1 MNHNRT
7 REAPDFLRGVVIAEY
22 GDGLAGAAATAT
34 LAAMGADVTTV
45 PVQDS
50 LLRRRVPALN
60 ADRQPVSV
68 LSAVLDADKTVS
80 HESAPASP
88 MVTVVDRCEGTGPLS
103 DMPVDDYLDH
113 VHAENGA
120 VWVTVSPY
128 GLTGPRR
135 RWRGTELT
143 IAAAGGLLSA
153 VTDGRSGWPIKLA
166 GNQALL
172 SAGQV
177 AALATCHGIDEHTRT
192 GNPVH
197 IDVSAQEAVV
207 VTGPLLR
214 VSNLLLN
221 SAGETG
227 ARRYGAPAGYYRCRD
242 GLVRIS
248 VMEDHQW
255 AALVRAIDAPGW
267 TDLFADGQAR
277 IARAD
282 ELDTNLAAELAQ
294 WSMTDC
300 ERRLQE
306 EGVPIAAMYSADDL
320 ADSPHF
326 AARGALRDIAAG
338 ATSLRT
344 VGLPFNVQKSASPTR
359 QKPAG
364 LQGLRITEA
373 AHVLAAP
380 LAAALLGAMGASVTK
395 VEDPDRLDIYRRRGP
410 YIDGVA
416 GPDYSAYFA
425 AMNHSKKSMAI
436 PMSLDTERLARLVA
450 ESDVVLENFGQRR
463 ARRLGVDAAT
473 LLSNR
478 PDMLAVSSS
487 GFGYEGPWSAY
498 RAYAYNLHTAGG
510 LAYLTRGS
518 DSRAADLDLPWADLI
533 SGIALATV
541 IAAWAVGPNSCS
553 GAAVDFSMLDLVA
566 SRFNEF
572 LAAAHADIEGAGP
585 EDASNHMCPFAPHG
599 VFATATERQW
609 VALAVWNDE
618 QWRALC
624 ATLDD
629 PAALTDERFAS
640 ARSRTDNEPQ
650 LDRALRDTVAGA
662 DALKLIAALQDA
674 GVAAAQVMAPED
686 IVADRHLRTRGFF
699 RPVTHPE
706 WGMRRLVGVPWR
718 IVGTPAFALGAPPL
732 LDLR

>member
-1 MNHNRT
+1 
-7 REAPDFLRGVVIAEY
+7 
-22 GDGLAGAAATAT
+22 
-34 LAAMGADVTTV
+34 
-45 PVQDS
+45 
-50 LLRRRVPALN
+50 
-60 ADRQPVSV
+60 
-68 LSAVLDADKTVS
+68 
-80 HESAPASP
+80 
-88 MVTVVDRCEGTGPLS
+88 
-103 DMPVDDYLDH
+103 
-113 VHAENGA
+113 
-120 VWVTVSPY
+120 
-128 GLTGPRR
+128 
-135 RWRGTELT
+135 
-143 IAAAGGLLSA
+143 
-153 VTDGRSGWPIKLA
+153 
-166 GNQALL
+166 
-172 SAGQV
+172 
-177 AALATCHGIDEHTRT
+177 
-192 GNPVH
+192 
-197 IDVSAQEAVV
+197 
-207 VTGPLLR
+207 
-214 VSNLLLN
+214 
-221 SAGETG
+221 
-227 ARRYGAPAGYYRCRD
+227 
-242 GLVRIS
+242 
-248 VMEDHQW
+248 
-255 AALVRAIDAPGW
+255 
-267 TDLFADGQAR
+267 
-277 IARAD
+277 
-282 ELDTNLAAELAQ
+282 
-294 WSMTDC
+294 
-300 ERRLQE
+300 
-306 EGVPIAAMYSADDL
+306 
-320 ADSPHF
+320 
-326 AARGALRDIAAG
+326 
-338 ATSLRT
+338 
-344 VGLPFNVQKSASPTR
+344 
-359 QKPAG
+359 
-364 LQGLRITEA
+364 
-373 AHVLAAP
+373 
-380 LAAALLGAMGASVTK
+380 
-395 VEDPDRLDIYRRRGP
+395 
-410 YIDGVA
+410 
-416 GPDYSAYFA
+416 
-425 AMNHSKKSMAI
+425 
-436 PMSLDTERLARLVA
+436 LVA

-650 LDRALRDTVAGA
+650 LDRALRDTLAGA
-662 DALKLIAALQDA
+662 DAVKLIAALQDA

-686 IVADRHLRTRGFF
+686 IVADRHLCTRGFF